1 MVQSNIANLLS
12 NGLPLHWP
20 FPLSASSSFTSVWSL
35 LPCKFPDIRK
45 QKQRHRTAA
54 PHVTRREQLYFY
66 VSARIFRKLNHSLL
80 NRRHRRRHRHRH
92 HNHDNAYDG
101 AYDVYDIYD
110 ACDAYEVYGDTGHDA
125 HSTNYNNYANSHCD
139 DESGHKNDDN
149 AQSRDA
155 DLFQPRHGP
164 IHNGGNACNSYTH
177 RASSC
182 LNSWIF
188 PMQCLHSPNRA
199 RKAGNNYPAGGSIRH
214 TLHISVS
221 DNPIIP
227 HRHIGLLCR

>member
-80 NRRHRRRHRHRH
+80 NHRRRRHHRH

-101 AYDVYDIYD
+101 AYDVYDIY
-110 ACDAYEVYGDTGHDA
+110 DAYEVYGDTGHDA

-139 DESGHKNDDN
+139 DESGHKMMIMRRAGTQTYFNQDTVPSIT
-149 AQSRDA
+149 AVT
-155 DLFQPRHGP
+155 LV
-164 IHNGGNACNSYTH
+164 IVTH
-177 RASSC
+177 IVH
-182 LNSWIF
+182 L
-188 PMQCLHSPNRA
+188 
-199 RKAGNNYPAGGSIRH
+199 PA
-214 TLHISVS
+214 
-221 DNPIIP
+221 
-227 HRHIGLLCR
+227 